1 MNDFFSFFLF
11 FAYHYFPIHGP
22 LNLPTCLLRLL
33 FFFPFFRFF
42 FSLLHPSFF
51 KLLIWQHVI
60 SRSLWSMKLIMAFS
74 LSSPFRL
81 RINAHVIQSPLE
93 SLQASIP
100 KSLSVL
106 SVSPSAQAPG
116 LRSRRSRLRMVI
128 NGAEATYACAQVS
141 PFSEIQSLLSAQ
153 PVILHLAR
161 NVLGLHMCMTCGVLL
176 GNISNLTPRRI
187 GRRWP
192 RAQS

>member
-1 MNDFFSFFLF
+1 MIFFFLSFFRLSLFSNPWSFKPPDLSSQAPIFSF
-11 FAYHYFPIHGP
+11 
-22 LNLPTCLLRLL
+22 
-33 FFFPFFRFF
+33 FFRFF